1 MKKGEKIATESV
13 GLRERIRA
21 LSNIPK
27 LLKMVWETNP
37 YLTVT
42 TIVTRIIL
50 SALPVA
56 ILYIGKLFINEVVML
71 IHSSD
76 KTLSHAYLWKLVAIE
91 FALVITSNALNR
103 VILLIDVLLGDRLSN
118 YSFMRIMSHASKLD
132 LEKFEDAF
140 FYDNLERARQQCIGL
155 TTLL

>member
-13 GLRERIRA
+13 GLRDRIRA

-27 LLKMVWETNP
+27 LIKMVWETNP
-37 YLTVT
+37 YLTVA

-50 SALPVA
+50 AALPVA

-76 KTLSHAYLWKLVAIE
+76 KTLSHSYLWQLVAVE

-103 VILLIDVLLGDRLSN
+103 VILLIDV
-118 YSFMRIMSHASKLD
+118 
-132 LEKFEDAF
+132 
-140 FYDNLERARQQCIGL
+140 
-155 TTLL
+155 